1 MKNITFSAEENLIQR
16 ARLVALAQHKS
27 LNTAFRQWLQQYVA
41 QAGSGV
47 VEDELMSRLRHV
59 RSSGPYTRD
68 EMNER
73 QPALTHPSGA
83 KARIFIGSGKHD

>member
-1 MKNITFSAEENLIQR
+1 MKNVTLRVEEGIEK
-16 ARLVALAQHKS
+16 ARLVARAQHKT

-47 VEDELMSRLRHV
+47 DVDELMTRLSHV

-68 EMNER
+68 AMNER